1 MSVGETVTIKLFT
14 HLIFINAMKRL
25 IALTSLLLSFL
36 ALPVLASVWDSPHK
50 YYDKS
55 KQKWVIYIPTSSGN
69 LTKDRE
75 EELDLVANKCGWVT
89 FGVGGERP
97 IVSIVTGFDNL
108 EKFEGVLV
116 PSKPKCTKQKDG
128 SYKTDYP
135 GLAFGT
141 LLKSKNSYHLLIEP
155 DEPVSMTIKRRVPL
169 FRKGTQCGFILFGV
183 SDKRKLTTFKVGETS
198 YNFADLVEV
207 KHPRICYR
215 GINNEWVTYTP
226 DNY

>member
-1 MSVGETVTIKLFT
+1 
-14 HLIFINAMKRL
+14 MKRL

-36 ALPVLASVWDSPHK
+36 ALPVIAEVWDSPHK

-69 LTKDRE
+69 VTKEKDE
-75 EELDLVANKCGWVT
+75 EIQVSSNECGWIT
-89 FGVGGERP
+89 FGIGGTTRP
-97 IVSIVTGFDNL
+97 ITSIVFGFDGIERFNTHANA
-108 EKFEGVLV
+108 
-116 PSKPKCTKQKDG
+116 PSKPKCIKKSDG
-128 SYKTDYP
+128 TYESDYA
-135 GLAFGT
+135 GSSGT
-141 LLKSKNSYHLLIEP
+141 LLKTSVSYHFKIAPNDVVLVQL
-155 DEPVSMTIKRRVPL
+155 KRRVPL
-169 FRKGTQCGFILFGV
+169 FRKGTQCGFIMFGV
-183 SDKRKLTTFKVGETS
+183 SDKRKLTTFKVGETN